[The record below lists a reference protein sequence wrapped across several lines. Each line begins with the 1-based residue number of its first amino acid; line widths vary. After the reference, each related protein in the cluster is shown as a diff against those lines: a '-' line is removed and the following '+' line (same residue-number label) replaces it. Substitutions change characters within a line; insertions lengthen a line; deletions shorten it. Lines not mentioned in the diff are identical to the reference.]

1 MNLSLNAADPLLSE
15 PQALALFTIGLNV
28 LLDQLG
34 LPLPAVPALLFAGAL
49 ATRHPGW
56 ALQVLVLTVLVSVL
70 ANVVWF
76 TAGRRHGMRVMRNI
90 CRISLSP
97 DSCVSNAQSRF
108 ERWGDAALLLSKI
121 IPGLS
126 VMGPTMAGALA
137 MDWMLFLSLS
147 FASSMLWV
155 GGSMLLGGLFGAKL
169 LPLLGASRHI
179 GRWALGLIAAAL
191 VIYIAVRLWRRLR
204 FQASLRMARISAL
217 QLQALLSGSPPP
229 LILDVRPAAAR
240 RLQPYAIPGALHLP
254 AGQLAPA
261 LAGLPQDRD
270 IVLYCSCPNEASAAW
285 IARQL
290 MDAGLGRVRP
300 LLGGLDA
307 WIAAGLPV
315 ENLNAL
321 PLTPAPAASASA

>member
-1 MNLSLNAADPLLSE
+1 MNLSLTTADPLLSE
-15 PQALALFTIGLNV
+15 PQALALLTIGLNV
-28 LLDQLG
+28 LLDQIG
-34 LPLPAVPALLFAGAL
+34 LPLPALPALLFAGAL

-56 ALQVLVLTVLVSVL
+56 ALQVLVLAVLVSML

-76 TAGRRHGMRVMRNI
+76 RAGRRHGMRVMRSI

-97 DSCVSNAQSRF
+97 DSCVSSAQSRF

-126 VMGPTMAGALA
+126 VMGPTMAGALS
-137 MDWMLFLSLS
+137 MEWLLFLSLS

-169 LPLLGASRHI
+169 LPLLAASRHI
-179 GRWALGLIAAAL
+179 GRWALLAL
-191 VIYIAVRLWRRLR
+191 LLAFLVYIALRLWRRLR

-217 QLQALLSGSPPP
+217 QLQSLLSGSPAPVV
-229 LILDVRPAAAR
+229 LDVRSAAAR

-254 AGQLAPA
+254 AERLGPS
-261 LAGLPQDRD
+261 LAGLPHDRD
-270 IVLYCSCPNEASAAW
+270 IVLYCTCPNEASAAW

-290 MDAGLGRVRP
+290 MGAGLNHVRP
-300 LLGGLDA
+300 LGGGLDA

-315 ENLNAL
+315 ESLTAP
-321 PLTPAPAASASA
+321 PLIAAPAASASA